1 MKRVIVVLALLFAF
15 RADAHVGSPDVF
27 FEGDAGP
34 YKLFVTVRTP
44 QVIPGIADIEIRSES
59 PDVTDLTVVPLRLTG
74 PGSELPPTPDHA
86 DRSRVDPQFFTA
98 QLWLMEHGSLQVR
111 ITANGARGTGT
122 LAVPVAA
129 FARSTLQM
137 STGLGALLALLM
149 LVLAISIVA
158 ILAGAAREATL
169 EPGESPAPAAR
180 RRTTIA
186 TLVASAIVLG
196 LIALGNLWWNAEAN
210 NYNNWVQKP
219 WVVQTTRD
227 GCTLRIS
234 HQDWQDYDVLLRDHG
249 HLMHLFLVSD
259 KRDRIAHL
267 HPEPDGAAF
276 TQRLPSLPAGRYQ
289 LYADIVFA
297 SGFPITG
304 TATLDLPDLHCDA
317 LTGDDSTWAGP
328 AATGDLAGGAKLIFD
343 RPAHLRAN
351 VATPLHFHVVEANG
365 NLAQLEPYMG
375 MTAHA
380 AIVGDGVFAHLH
392 PSGSVAMPALELAQ
406 TSGMSATMRMG
417 DMAMPMPPI
426 TPDFQ
431 FPYGFPKPGD
441 YRIFVQIKRAGAVE
455 TGAFDIHVDQ
465 P

>member
-1 MKRVIVVLALLFAF
+1 MKRVIILLALLFAV

-44 QVIPGIADIEIRSES
+44 QVIPGVADIEIRSES
-59 PDVTDLTVVPLRLTG
+59 PDVTGVTVVPLRLTG
-74 PGSELPPTPDHA
+74 PGSELPPAPDPA
-86 DRSRVDPQFFTA
+86 DRSHVDPQFFTA

-122 LAVPVAA
+122 LAVPVPAL
-129 FARSTLQM
+129 ARATLHM
-137 STGLGALLALLM
+137 STGLGALLSLLM

-169 EPGESPAPAAR
+169 EPGETPAPAAR
-180 RRTTIA
+180 RRTAIA
-186 TLVASAIVLG
+186 AGIVSAIVLG
-196 LIALGNLWWNAEAN
+196 LVVLGNAWWNAEAAT
-210 NYNNWVQKP
+210 YNNWVQKP

-227 GCTLRIS
+227 GCSLRIA
-234 HQDWQDYDVLLRDHG
+234 HQNWHDYDLLRDHG
-249 HLMHLFLVSD
+249 HLMHLFVVSEN
-259 KRDRIAHL
+259 RDRIAHL
-267 HPEPDGAAF
+267 HPEPDGAELA
-276 TQRLPSLPAGRYQ
+276 QHLPSLPAGRYQ
-289 LYADIVFA
+289 LYADVVFA

-317 LTGDDSTWAGP
+317 LSGDDSTWAGT
-328 AATGDLAGGAKLIFD
+328 ATGDLAGGAKLIFD
-343 RPAHLRAN
+343 RPAHLRAK
-351 VATPLHFHVVEANG
+351 VATPLHFHVVDANG
-365 NLAQLEPYMG
+365 NPAQLEPYMG

-406 TSGMSATMRMG
+406 GNAMAGM
-417 DMAMPMPPI
+417 DMPMPPI
-426 TPDFQ
+426 TPDFE

-441 YRIFVQIKRAGAVE
+441 YRIFVQIKRAGIVE
-455 TGAFDIHVDQ
+455 TGVFDVHVE
-465 P
+465 

>member
-1 MKRVIVVLALLFAF
+1 MKRVIVLLALLFAL

-59 PDVTDLTVVPLRLTG
+59 PDVTGVTVVPLRLTG
-74 PGSELPPTPDHA
+74 PGSELPPAPDPA

-111 ITANGARGTGT
+111 ITASGARGTGT
-122 LAVPVAA
+122 LAVPVPAL
-129 FARSTLQM
+129 ARATLHM
-137 STGLGALLALLM
+137 STGLGALLSILM

-169 EPGESPAPAAR
+169 EPGETPAPAAR

-186 TLVASAIVLG
+186 AIVVG
-196 LIALGNLWWNAEAN
+196 AIVVALITLGNLWWNAEAST
-210 NYNNWVQKP
+210 YRNWVQKP

-227 GCTLRIS
+227 GCTLHIA
-234 HQDWQDYDVLLRDHG
+234 HQNWQDYDVLLRDHG
-249 HLMHLFLVSD
+249 HLMHLFLVSER
-259 KRDRIAHL
+259 RDRVAHL
-267 HPEPDGAAF
+267 HPEPDGPELA
-276 TQRLPSLPAGRYQ
+276 QHLPTLPAGRYQ
-289 LYADIVFA
+289 LYADVVFA

-317 LTGDDSTWAGP
+317 LTGDDSTWSGP
-328 AATGDLAGGAKLIFD
+328 AATGELAGGAKLIFD
-343 RPAHLRAN
+343 RPAHLRAK
-351 VATPLHFHVVEANG
+351 VATPLHFHVVDASG
-365 NLAQLEPYMG
+365 HPAQLEPYMG

-406 TSGMSATMRMG
+406 NAG
-417 DMAMPMPPI
+417 MAMDMPMQMPPI

-455 TGAFDIHVDQ
+455 TGAFDVHVD
-465 P
+465 